1 MADVKIISV
10 NPGKKT
16 PGALNFEFI
25 GRMARTCRPVG
36 KVIKTERLKSV
47 CNSIFGINRSVTNV
61 GSIKLLT
68 IRFFIAAFLIANG
81 ILGIHSGVKV
91 SPVDISLFNII
102 AGSMIF
108 LGFFARVAS
117 TAGIVIYTYAAV
129 SHAVG
134 LPPVSPSP
142 EGYGPDFLAISQAL
156 LFLFL
161 AITGPGRYCIDQII
175 RRQILLI
182 ARRRRRQSENL

>member
-1 MADVKIISV
+1 MK
-10 NPGKKT
+10 
-16 PGALNFEFI
+16 
-25 GRMARTCRPVG
+25 
-36 KVIKTERLKSV
+36 RLAKLYY
-47 CNSIFGINRSVTNV
+47 RSVTNV

-142 EGYGPDFLAISQAL
+142 EGYGPDFLAIVFLPGFTDMIFTSAIVEQ
-156 LFLFL
+156 LFVSIF
-161 AITGPGRYCIDQII
+161 
-175 RRQILLI
+175 LI
-182 ARRRRRQSENL
+182 ASITMTYGRMFNILQQKLCHLGIFL